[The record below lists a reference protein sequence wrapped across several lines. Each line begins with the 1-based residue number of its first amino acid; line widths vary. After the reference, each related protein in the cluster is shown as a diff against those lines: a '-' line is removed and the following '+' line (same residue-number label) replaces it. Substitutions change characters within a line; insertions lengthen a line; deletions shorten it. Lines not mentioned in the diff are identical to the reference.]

1 VAEYALADVDLLDGL
16 GVERCDAV
24 GIHSGSSELV
34 ELATAHPERVRRLV
48 AITLFQFPAEQR
60 EERKAAWPE
69 APELREDGRHLDHYW
84 GLAAAAMTSP
94 EIDLPLVQEWMIDIL
109 RGRGSFASVEATI
122 DYDLSSRIG
131 RVRQPL
137 LVLGPH
143 DDVWEHMEPLL
154 PLLPAQAEFV
164 DLPHV
169 TSVFEVL
176 TRHREE
182 IASYINRFLR

>member
-1 VAEYALADVDLLDGL
+1 MHQKRHIEARAGRSRL
-16 GVERCDAV
+16 G
-24 GIHSGSSELV
+24 
-34 ELATAHPERVRRLV
+34 RRYKL
-48 AITLFQFPAEQR
+48 TQH
-60 EERKAAWPE
+60 
-69 APELREDGRHLDHYW
+69 G
-84 GLAAAAMTSP
+84 
-94 EIDLPLVQEWMIDIL
+94 L

-122 DYDLSSRIG
+122 EYDLSSRIG
-131 RVRQPL
+131 QVSQPL

-154 PLLPAQAEFV
+154 PLLPVQAEFV

-182 IASYINRFLR
+182 IAGYINRFLR